1 MRCKLAPMQAATFGV
16 QDVSMGL
23 MSEVKKEQVLAD
35 WKGVQLAL
43 APTLAVPDALPHK
56 EKMGLVGVK
65 EAAAPSPAASAGN
78 SSMTGDA
85 VLEACRPPSDAVFFA
100 QSARRMMRCAICNM
114 HPFHCYRAGWL
125 YHEQ

>member
-1 MRCKLAPMQAATFGV
+1 MQAATFGV

-23 MSEVKKEQVLAD
+23 MSEEKKEKVPAAG
-35 WKGVQLAL
+35 KGVQLAL

-65 EAAAPSPAASAGN
+65 GAPAPSPAASAGN

-85 VLEACRPPSDAVFFA
+85 VLEACALPMMLFLCRACKWDAA
-100 QSARRMMRCAICNM
+100 KCRMHRI
-114 HPFHCYRAGWL
+114 HCCRAGWL
-125 YHEQ
+125 HQRALTKGIKCFIK